1 MENTCSQYLF
11 LFLLSLSTSPPPP
24 VEASIDR
31 LRWLH
36 RHSIGKKWDDANNY
50 CKSHYGG
57 NSTLANARNDLD
69 LSYFSEICG
78 GYDDRCWVGL
88 RNQGMCGLIHQDR
101 LFNELCGKTFWYLCE
116 HNLAL
121 EEEKT
126 WEEAL
131 DHCRALEPDAS
142 DLLSFHDEEELSHV
156 QGEMTRVLTEEVWI
170 GLRWLAGRWL
180 WMDRNAGGVITLP
193 ECPADGNHCGT
204 LSGGGQQARNCVEKR
219 RFVTI
224 SNGRAGSDSVI
235 GRALGGVGITCNLV
249 FVEEKKTWE
258 EALDHCRAL
267 GRDKSK
273 RMDLLSFHDEEEL
286 SYTREMMTWAQ
297 TEEVWIGLRWLAGRW
312 LWMDRNAG
320 GVITLPECPANGN
333 HCGTLSGG
341 GQQPRNCLEKRR
353 FFCLKYT
360 Y

>member
-31 LRWLH
+31 LRFVHSH
-36 RHSIGKKWDDANNY
+36 RSSKAWNHANRY

-57 NSTLANARNDLD
+57 SSTLANARNALD

-78 GYDDRCWVGL
+78 GYDERCWIGL
-88 RNQGMCGLIHQDR
+88 RKYLGVWSWSNGQSVSLLNMNWHDQKYYWCVTVYQGKLSDKPCAEVN
-101 LFNELCGKTFWYLCE
+101 FFLCE
-116 HNLAL
+116 HNLVL

-156 QGEMTRVLTEEVWI
+156 QEEMS
-170 GLRWLAGRWL
+170 LAL
-180 WMDRNAGGVITLP
+180 
-193 ECPADGNHCGT
+193 
-204 LSGGGQQARNCVEKR
+204 
-219 RFVTI
+219 
-224 SNGRAGSDSVI
+224 
-235 GRALGGVGITCNLV
+235 
-249 FVEEKKTWE
+249 
-258 EALDHCRAL
+258 
-267 GRDKSK
+267 
-273 RMDLLSFHDEEEL
+273 
-286 SYTREMMTWAQ
+286 

-341 GQQPRNCLEKRR
+341 GQQARSCVEKRR
-353 FFCLKYT
+353 FFCRKLPPV
-360 Y
+360 

>member
-1 MENTCSQYLF
+1 MANTCSQYLF

-24 VEASIDR
+24 VEASIEC
-31 LRWLH
+31 LRFVHSH
-36 RHSIGKKWDDANNY
+36 RSPKNWNHANDY

-57 NSTLANARNDLD
+57 SSTLANTRNALD

-78 GYDDRCWVGL
+78 GSD
-88 RNQGMCGLIHQDR
+88 
-101 LFNELCGKTFWYLCE
+101 GKLSDKPCREKYFFLCE
-116 HNLAL
+116 HNLVL

-156 QGEMTRVLTEEVWI
+156 QEEMTR
-170 GLRWLAGRWL
+170 
-180 WMDRNAGGVITLP
+180 
-193 ECPADGNHCGT
+193 
-204 LSGGGQQARNCVEKR
+204 
-219 RFVTI
+219 
-224 SNGRAGSDSVI
+224 
-235 GRALGGVGITCNLV
+235 AL
-249 FVEEKKTWE
+249 
-258 EALDHCRAL
+258 
-267 GRDKSK
+267 
-273 RMDLLSFHDEEEL
+273 
-286 SYTREMMTWAQ
+286 

-341 GQQPRNCLEKRR
+341 GQQARNCVEKRR
-353 FFCLKYT
+353 FFCRKLPPV
-360 Y
+360 

>member
-31 LRWLH
+31 LRWVH
-36 RHSIGKKWDDANNY
+36 RHSILKQWWPANRY

-69 LSYFSEICG
+69 LPYFSEICG
-78 GYDDRCWVGL
+78 GSDVRCWVGL
-88 RNQGMCGLIHQDR
+88 RYWGINGVWRWENGQRNSLPFQLLYHWYDNGCGGIHQGRLIDR
-101 LFNELCGKTFWYLCE
+101 HCSNTFWFLCE
-116 HNLAL
+116 HNLVL

-156 QGEMTRVLTEEVWI
+156 QEEMTR
-170 GLRWLAGRWL
+170 
-180 WMDRNAGGVITLP
+180 
-193 ECPADGNHCGT
+193 
-204 LSGGGQQARNCVEKR
+204 
-219 RFVTI
+219 
-224 SNGRAGSDSVI
+224 
-235 GRALGGVGITCNLV
+235 
-249 FVEEKKTWE
+249 
-258 EALDHCRAL
+258 
-267 GRDKSK
+267 
-273 RMDLLSFHDEEEL
+273 
-286 SYTREMMTWAQ
+286 AQ
-297 TEEVWIGLRWLAGRW
+297 TEEVWVGLRWLAGRW

-341 GQQPRNCLEKRR
+341 GMQARNCLEKRR
-353 FFCLKYT
+353 FFCRKLPPV
-360 Y
+360 